1 MADVKM
7 EKSEIKK
14 TIVVNSN
21 PANVFRKISDEGEL
35 KKWWVDVPVLELK
48 QGGKMLFRFLKEK
61 SVMLEKDYV
70 VEGKVLQIEPD
81 KKLVYTWKPVDD
93 PDFPDSI
100 VDWTIELIDSN
111 KTKITLT
118 HSGLQGCKIFN
129 LLEAG
134 WDFFLKKLEKMFE

>member
-100 VDWTIELIDSN
+100 VDWTIELIESN

-118 HSGLQGCKIFN
+118 HSGLQGYKIFD

-134 WDFFLKKLEKMFE
+134 WDFFLKKLEKMF

>member
-93 PDFPDSI
+93 PDFPNSV
-100 VDWTIELIDSN
+100 VDWTIEPFNSN
-111 KTKITLT
+111 KTKVTLT
-118 HSGLQGCKIFN
+118 HSGLQSCKIFD

-134 WDFFLKKLEKMFE
+134 WDFFLKKLEKMF

>member
-93 PDFPDSI
+93 PDFPNSI
-100 VDWTIELIDSN
+100 VDWTIELIESN

-118 HSGLQGCKIFN
+118 HSGLQGYKIFD

-134 WDFFLKKLEKMFE
+134 WDFFLKKLEKMF

>member
-21 PANVFRKISDEGEL
+21 PANVFRKISDENEL
-35 KKWWVDVPVLELK
+35 KKWWVDIPILEK
-48 QGGKMLFRFLKEK
+48 KVGGHLMFRFLKEN
-61 SVMLEKDYV
+61 SEMLKKDYV

-93 PDFPDSI
+93 PDFPNSV
-100 VDWTIELIDSN
+100 VDWTIEQTDSN
-111 KTKITLT
+111 KTKIILT
-118 HSGLQGCKIFN
+118 HSGLQGCKIFY
-129 LLEAG
+129 LVDAG
-134 WDFFLKKLEKMFE
+134 WEYFLNKLEKLLE